1 LPAIGS
7 TCRIT
12 RQIRTAIIKP
22 RLKSSSLSD
31 QLTAQLTA
39 RIADG
44 ALAPGARLP
53 TEQELSAEFGVSRNV
68 VREAI
73 SRLKSEGLV
82 ETRQGAG
89 GFVAQ
94 SKLGVPFRIDP
105 ESMHSDDATREILE
119 LRLAVES
126 EAAAFAAERAD
137 RRQLKAIRDALDA
150 VNAAFA
156 RGGDGLNEDLLFH
169 RAIARAAHNSK
180 YVGFTEFL
188 ERYVRHQIELTGGML
203 ARAARMDT
211 THAEH
216 EKIYKAIAARDAD
229 AARSLAR
236 EHFRKG
242 LERIARSR
250 SR

>member
-1 LPAIGS
+1 M
-7 TCRIT
+7 
-12 RQIRTAIIKP
+12 IKAK
-22 RLKSSSLSD
+22 LKPSSLSD
-31 QLTAQLTA
+31 QLTARLTA
-39 RIADG
+39 RIAEG
-44 ALAPGARLP
+44 ALAPGSRLP

-94 SKLGVPFRIDP
+94 TKLGVPFRIDP
-105 ESMHSDDATREILE
+105 ASVQSYEATREILE

-126 EAAAFAAERAD
+126 EAAALAAERAD
-137 RRQLKAIRDALDA
+137 RKQLKSIRDALDA

-156 RGGDGLNEDLLFH
+156 RGDDGVHEDLLFH
-169 RAIARAAHNSK
+169 RAIARAARNGK
-180 YVGFTEFL
+180 FVDFTEFL
-188 ERYVRHQIELTGGML
+188 ERYVRHQIELTGGAL
-203 ARAARMDT
+203 ARAARMDA

-216 EKIYKAIAARDAD
+216 ERIYKAIEARDPEV
-229 AARSLAR
+229 ARALAR

-250 SR
+250 AR